1 MNGQDYAQLTL
12 FPAGSPA
19 SHSVL
24 PGSSE
29 ARKMTVT
36 SGRRCLELYRNSG
49 PLGSLVRMCLGL
61 SIWRSTRCYLTWK
74 LSATPS
80 RRLLFRLQASMPRTD
95 ANELPLWP
103 TPRANDGE
111 KRGNV
116 SSDPRNEL
124 PGAVRFWPTPTV
136 MDSKGL
142 DTHLRKDC
150 TSTRS
155 VLLSQKV
162 AMFATPQHRGFRTG
176 QKSRWENPERSRN
189 LNDQIGGQLNP
200 TWVEWLMGF
209 PIGWTDL
216 NASETP

>member
-1 MNGQDYAQLTL
+1 MNEQDYEQLTL

-49 PLGSLVRMCLGL
+49 PLGSLSRMCLGS

-103 TPRANDGE
+103 TPAARDWRGSNSAESICKSLKRE
-111 KRGNV
+111 KNGFLGQLPNAVLWTTPCAADAKGSHGGGNRR
-116 SSDPRNEL
+116 S
-124 PGAVRFWPTPTV
+124 
-136 MDSKGL
+136 
-142 DTHLRKDC
+142 LRTD
-150 TSTRS
+150 
-155 VLLSQKV
+155 V
-162 AMFATPQHRGFRTG
+162 
-176 QKSRWENPERSRN
+176 
-189 LNDQIGGQLNP
+189 GGQLNP